1 MQQLNNQ
8 KIKAILDACVLFT
21 PLAQV
26 ASSLG
31 YEKNQ
36 AATLAN
42 QAIIQLTDINL
53 LRVLGVA
60 SENSHTPNIKWYTAF
75 DLSQEIGSTTRDV
88 NEKLMKLGF
97 QEAPYGEW
105 MPTKLGQI
113 FCRILD
119 TGKKHGNNT
128 PIKQIQWDYHILN
141 LLKTA

>member
-1 MQQLNNQ
+1 MQAIQ
-8 KIKAILDACVLFT
+8 KNKDTYGVRALHPRPEGRGFPRKTDKFIA
-21 PLAQV
+21 
-26 ASSLG
+26 SLG
-31 YEKNQ
+31 GGIRKFPY
-36 AATLAN
+36 
-42 QAIIQLTDINL
+42 
-53 LRVLGVA
+53 
-60 SENSHTPNIKWYTAF
+60 SYIKWYTAF